1 VSTTLPLINMLCRVV
16 LADTDERPSRVE
28 AHEDGVLTVA
38 APWHAATLVP
48 EAGQP
53 LAIRWST
60 IRGIC
65 EVGATLVTVDRENAV
80 PLWRVQPEGDVRVLQ
95 RRRFVRA
102 DATTPVTLA
111 PLTADADCA
120 ALPEPMLGT
129 IMDLSEG
136 GARCRVKGITKLT
149 EAGLVADGEVEL
161 RISLGAAVVRV
172 VGEVIRV
179 TQDLPKSVDDVGEV
193 VVAFDPPEHAGDLI
207 RRFVMQ
213 QQVLARRA
221 ARGA

>member
-1 VSTTLPLINMLCRVV
+1 VN
-16 LADTDERPSRVE
+16 
-28 AHEDGVLTVA
+28 
-38 APWHAATLVP
+38 
-48 EAGQP
+48 
-53 LAIRWST
+53 
-60 IRGIC
+60 
-65 EVGATLVTVDRENAV
+65 
-80 PLWRVQPEGDVRVLQ
+80 
-95 RRRFVRA
+95 
-102 DATTPVTLA
+102 
-111 PLTADADCA
+111 
-120 ALPEPMLGT
+120 
-129 IMDLSEG
+129 
-136 GARCRVKGITKLT
+136 GITKLT

-179 TQDLPKSVDDVGEV
+179 TQELPKSVDDVGEV